1 MPYRQPIMGNFLL
14 NHPLLSGIKLMVVF
28 VWWPA
33 CHDMTMDAYTHFYLP
48 FIVPLFY
55 GTEII
60 SFGLTLFGFGDLVD
74 ETLGGS
80 DLTFIPYSPYQNYVC
95 MPPVVVTPPPP
106 IVIHE
111 TSHHHY
117 F

>member
-1 MPYRQPIMGNFLL
+1 
-14 NHPLLSGIKLMVVF
+14 MVVF

-48 FIVPLFY
+48 FIVPLLY

-74 ETLGGS
+74 NTLGGS
-80 DLTFIPYSPYQNYVC
+80 DLTFIPYSPYQNYIY
-95 MPPVVVTPPPP
+95 MPPVVIAPPPPPP

-111 TSHHHY
+111 TNHHH
-117 F
+117 FF